1 MDNKSTLSSSK
12 LPFNININGHET
24 TKSNEESAS
33 EFKEYIIQSN
43 LSLQQ
48 INKDLTQKNEEL
60 QKELSDK
67 EDELDKEE
75 ERLRYIKGLLNNLN
89 EVRKLSVATN
99 QLQTE
104 IYQKSLFLFKRVMS
118 VEHIV
123 YNSLVIYSRII
134 SVFYIFSMIFNLFY
148 RQHILNLT
156 QIFTIIWVPH
166 ILINTYY
173 NFVEKNE
180 PFNIFKKGHYKLKQD
195 IEAFQDF
202 LKTQEKK
209 VTEKSQE
216 IKEIE
221 ESNLS
226 LEHWISEV

>member
-1 MDNKSTLSSSK
+1 MDSNNILASSK
-12 LPFNININGHET
+12 QPFNININGHET
-24 TKSNEESAS
+24 TKSKEESAS

-43 LSLQQ
+43 LNLQQ
-48 INKDLTQKNEEL
+48 INKELTQKNEEL

-104 IYQKSLFLFKRVMS
+104 IYQKALFLFKRVMS
-118 VEHIV
+118 IEHIV

-134 SVFYIFSMIFNLFY
+134 SGFYICSMIFNLFY